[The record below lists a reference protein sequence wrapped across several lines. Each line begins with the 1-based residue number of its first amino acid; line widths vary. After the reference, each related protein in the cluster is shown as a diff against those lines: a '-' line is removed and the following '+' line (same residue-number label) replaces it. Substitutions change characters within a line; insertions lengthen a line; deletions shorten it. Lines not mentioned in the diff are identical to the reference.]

1 MKNFTKQITNN
12 ILFKPT
18 RWILLALMLLLG
30 TGSAWGAKLYFKPS
44 TTWKTDNARFAA
56 YFFGNGDKWVSMTAS
71 TSRTDFYEVDA
82 PNGYPNVIFCRMNP
96 SATANNWNNKWNQT
110 DDLNDYANLGNTYTR
125 NEDVWDGNGGTWSCY
140 ENVTEQETY
149 NYDFGDVGIG
159 ESKTL
164 TFKFDYIASCS
175 GINPSFLDAGV
186 GFSLV
191 SSSTDNNVVTF
202 EVKFEPTSEG
212 KKTATL
218 QIAWING
225 GILKKTITANGIVA
239 CEPTATLK
247 SASYNATTKKI
258 DLSGSMDPCGKDLYY
273 GFLWRKQGDKWV
285 ADNAHAI
292 SGTGNSYNNSSE
304 PKEFSQ
310 SWSDFEPGST
320 YEFTAYA
327 LDATTSKWYY
337 NEEGIEV
344 STCIDVQT
352 PSVTASATKVC
363 QGGEVTLTL
372 ANQQDDV
379 TYTVNGTKAFTDA
392 NEFTATNLQSDIT
405 YTIVASSTTACTND
419 PKQAEVNITVLKQSF
434 NGAYIGF
441 KVPAGSNAASYTA
454 CDDVTLQTWI
464 QGATQYTIYEND
476 VEIETGDATGKTT
489 DSTPITYTI
498 TGKSAGTYVYKVVY
512 KDACDNTFTTGTITL
527 TVPAT
532 IDAPKYTLTQPSQCN
547 NEPTDGLLEV
557 TKVEG
562 ISYTIS
568 PALDGSVDDGWP
580 LTAVDHTAEKTYTI
594 TATKTTGSCTRTATT
609 EVPVQTIDNTP
620 VVNDIAITTANTT
633 VCAGS
638 ELTLQLVGD
647 AQDGVSFQWY
657 KDEDAI
663 VGATSSSLTIQNVTA
678 SDAGKYKLVASK
690 TTPCTV
696 TKVSEIKTISVDAQS
711 KIEVSAAE
719 SFCLGF
725 SVILTSKVTD
735 ATGTVTWYTDQ
746 AGTQPVDNTTVT
758 VNDDATYYAKAQ
770 NGVCPATDAVA
781 YTITAKGATISKD
794 IETVHPYEVTTFT
807 ASKEATWELTTNP
820 AEGDELSAD
829 DPTFSG
835 KTTAYI
841 TKAAG
846 TTITFKGEAATGYTI
861 SATAEECTTTQT
873 FNVVVDPD
881 NCK

>member
-1 MKNFTKQITNN
+1 MKNFTKQITNKT
-12 ILFKPT
+12 LFKPT
-18 RWILLALMLLLG
+18 RWLLMALMMLVG

-44 TTWKTDNARFAA
+44 DTWKTDNARFAA
-56 YFFGNGDKWVSMTAS
+56 YFFGNGEKWVSMTAS
-71 TSRTDFYEVDA
+71 TSRTNFYEVDA

-96 SATANNWNNKWNQT
+96 SVAANNWNNKWNQT
-110 DDLNDYANLGNTYTR
+110 DDLNNYATKGNTYTR
-125 NEDVWDGNGGTWSCY
+125 NEDVWDGAGGTWSCY
-140 ENVTEQETY
+140 ENVTEQAA
-149 NYDFGDVGIG
+149 NIDDFGDVGIG

-175 GINPSFLDAGV
+175 GINPSFLDAGQ
-186 GFSLV
+186 GFKLV

-202 EVKFEPTSEG
+202 EVKFEPTSQGE
-212 KKTATL
+212 KTATL
-218 QIAWING
+218 QIAWSNG
-225 GILKKTITANGIVA
+225 GILKKTIYANGIVA

-258 DLSGSMDPCGKDLYY
+258 DLSGSMDPCNKDLYY
-273 GFLWRKQGDKWV
+273 GFLWRVQGDEW
-285 ADNAHAI
+285 NTNNYI
-292 SGTGNSYNNSSE
+292 SGTGNAYNHSTTVVDDF
-304 PKEFSQ
+304 KQ
-310 SWSDFEPGST
+310 SWGGFTDGTT

-327 LDATTSKWYY
+327 LDANSSKWYY

-344 STCIDVQT
+344 STCIDVKI
-352 PSVTASATKVC
+352 PEVSADKTEVC
-363 QGGEVTLTL
+363 QNADITLTL
-372 ANQQDDV
+372 TNRQEGV
-379 TYTVNGTKAFTDA
+379 IYTINGNPAFENDN

-419 PKQAEVNITVLKQSF
+419 PKQAEVNITVLKPSF

-489 DSTPITYTI
+489 GSTPITYTI
-498 TGKSAGTYVYKVVY
+498 TGKSAGTYEYKVVY
-512 KDACDNTFTTGTITL
+512 KDACDNTSTTGTITL

-532 IDAPKYTLTQPSQCN
+532 IDAPKYTLT
-547 NEPTDGLLEV
+547 EPTKCGNSETPGSLAITQQVD
-557 TKVEG
+557 G
-562 ISYTIS
+562 ISYTIN
-568 PALDGSVDDGWP
+568 DIVTNN
-580 LTAVDHTAEKTYTI
+580 LTLEAADHIQPQTYTI

-609 EVPVQTIDNTP
+609 EVTVQTINNTP
-620 VVNDIAITTANTT
+620 VVNDIVITTANTT

-711 KIEVSAAE
+711 KLEVSAAVP
-719 SFCLGF
+719 FCLGT
-725 SVILTSKVTD
+725 SVNLTEKITD
-735 ATGTVTWYTDQ
+735 ATGTVTWYSNETC
-746 AGTQPVDNTTVT
+746 TILVETPESIT
-758 VNDDATYYAKAQ
+758 VNGNATYYAKAK
-770 NGVCPATDAVA
+770 NGICPATEAVS
-781 YTITAKGATISKD
+781 YTITAKGVTISQNPA
-794 IETVHPYEVTTFT
+794 TVHPYEVTTFT
-807 ASKEATWELTTNP
+807 ASKAATWELTTNP

-846 TTITFKGEAATGYTI
+846 TFTTFKGEAATGYTI
-861 SATAEECTTTQT
+861 SATAEGCPTTHT
-873 FNVVVDPD
+873 FNVVEDPN
-881 NCK
+881 NCQ